1 MEYCIEVGRVMLN
14 RHVDEPANDPFRTFD
29 EWHSEADVQA
39 YARLKGQYGLFGLL
53 ILAPFPA
60 TTTRKL
66 PVGQGLRSG
75 PNASVSSGRR
85 ADKRFQPEQ

>member
-1 MEYCIEVGRVMLN
+1 LEYRIEVGRVMLN

-53 ILAPFPA
+53 ILGPFSA
-60 TTTRKL
+60 ITTRKQ
-66 PVGQGLRSG
+66 PVGQGPRSG
-75 PNASVSSGRR
+75 PDAGVSSGRR